1 MPARKKIS
9 STWKEHEAPQPMR
22 EVQREGEGKE
32 GTEGICG
39 TLQAFVVTLHG
50 LAVG

>member
-1 MPARKKIS
+1 
-9 STWKEHEAPQPMR
+9 MR